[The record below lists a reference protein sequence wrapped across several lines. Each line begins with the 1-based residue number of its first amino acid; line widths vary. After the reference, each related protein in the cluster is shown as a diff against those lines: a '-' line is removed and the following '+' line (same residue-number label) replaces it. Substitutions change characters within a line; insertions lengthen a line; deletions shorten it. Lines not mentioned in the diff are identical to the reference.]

1 MDNSVSQQLL
11 QYAAVTKQLLT
22 LAQSEQWDEWLQL
35 LMQRDALFEQW
46 CSSQQIG
53 LIGEQTRAIVR
64 ETLQCNQQME
74 ALVTARYQELSEL
87 LHSARQQ
94 HKLSSAYR

>member
-1 MDNSVSQQLL
+1 MNDSVSQPLL
-11 QYAAVTKQLLT
+11 QYADVTKQLLA

-46 CSSQQIG
+46 RSIQQIG
-53 LIGEQTRAIVR
+53 QIGEQTRAIVR

-74 ALVTARYQELSEL
+74 ALVAARYQELSEL

-94 HKLSSAYR
+94 HKLSSTYR